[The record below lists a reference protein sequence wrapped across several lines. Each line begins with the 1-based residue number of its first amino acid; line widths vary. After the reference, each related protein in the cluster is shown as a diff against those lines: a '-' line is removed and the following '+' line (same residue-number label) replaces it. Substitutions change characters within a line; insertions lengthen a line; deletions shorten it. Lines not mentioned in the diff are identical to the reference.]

1 MPTDIYHNDQV
12 YNMVAEGEVAQL
24 LAHFSNSYILDVIT
38 SNIQNRFAYNTS
50 VSNPNIV
57 ASFEMNFKDILASYP
72 SDADNIVEI
81 RQETYLRV
89 INDICNG
96 FGGIAYVGENI
107 DCYSIAYNL
116 YDLFVCNYS
125 KNIINFF
132 INYILSNMNELYD
145 NIGLEKYKKEKDSTS
160 NYVKRIYDD
169 QILATIISRIK
180 DVIYYISGFDIG
192 LVVFMSYCNYNT
204 TFINFIMDNIVETDY
219 IFKREF
225 LHILDNPA
233 LITDIR
239 ISIQNRVAMEREIPN
254 QNFVSN
260 NNEDEGEHNNGD
272 NEYRE

>member
-132 INYILSNMNELYD
+132 TNYILSNMNELYD